1 MTLKTSFL
9 LNSARVLKKGAR
21 FYGLEWIELPNYDR
35 SNATHRDLLQRSS
48 TILGTSMPCPIST
61 WTDALEVRITVVLR
75 PYLFLI
81 NTYKHTT

>member
-1 MTLKTSFL
+1 MPLKTSFL

-21 FYGLEWIELPNYDR
+21 FYSLEWVQLPNYDP

-61 WTDALEVRITVVLR
+61 WTDALEVRTG
-75 PYLFLI
+75 
-81 NTYKHTT
+81 